1 MPPRQKS
8 ATTKKAVSK
17 AAPVMEDDS
26 ASTVS
31 ESVCTTARSE
41 VSTAMDTS
49 RSEVSSVSASTS
61 VAPAPPKKTRKRKT
75 KESEETDTAVS
86 VPVAAAGKTKKKKQK
101 IHKKRGP
108 SSYILFTKQYR
119 TEHSNLSNLSLGDMS
134 KACGEAWKNISDT
147 EKDKYRQEAER
158 IRTELRANDPPP
170 PPKKPMSSYLA
181 FAMVSRKQIIAE
193 DPSLKLGDV
202 SKKCGELWKKLTDE
216 ERAEW
221 KKKASNA
228 SVALVQ

>member
-1 MPPRQKS
+1 
-8 ATTKKAVSK
+8 
-17 AAPVMEDDS
+17 
-26 ASTVS
+26 
-31 ESVCTTARSE
+31 
-41 VSTAMDTS
+41 MDTS

-61 VAPAPPKKTRKRKT
+61 VAPATQKKTRKRKA

-86 VPVAAAGKTKKKKQK
+86 AVAPAGKTKKKKQK
-101 IHKKRGP
+101 VHKKRGP

-119 TEHSNLSNLSLGDMS
+119 AEHSNLSDLSLGDMS
-134 KACGEAWKNISDT
+134 KACGEAWKNLSET
-147 EKDKYRQEAER
+147 EKDKYRQEAEK

-181 FAMVSRKQIIAE
+181 FAMVTRKQIIAE

-202 SKKCGELWKKLTDE
+202 SKKCGELWKKLTDD

>member
-8 ATTKKAVSK
+8 ATNKKVASK
-17 AAPVMEDDS
+17 ATVTQDDNDS
-26 ASTVS
+26 VVS
-31 ESVCTTARSE
+31 ESVCATARSE
-41 VSTAMDTS
+41 VSSAMDTS

-61 VAPAPPKKTRKRKT
+61 EVSAGPKKTRKRKV
-75 KESEETDTAVS
+75 KEQADETESTISVS
-86 VPVAAAGKTKKKKQK
+86 ATGVKKKKKQK

-119 TEHSNLSNLSLGDMS
+119 ADHKDISAMSLGDMS
-134 KACGEAWKNISDT
+134 KACGEAWKKLSEP
-147 EKDKYRQEAER
+147 EKDKYRQEAEKIR
-158 IRTELRANDPPP
+158 IELRANDPPP

-181 FAMVSRKQIIAE
+181 FAMVTRKVIIAE
-193 DPSLKLGDV
+193 DPTLKLGEV
-202 SKKCGELWKKLTDE
+202 SKKCGELWKKLSDD

-228 SVALVQ
+228 SVALAK

>member
-8 ATTKKAVSK
+8 ATTKKAK
-17 AAPVMEDDS
+17 TAPIKEDD
-26 ASTVS
+26 ASVVS

-61 VAPAPPKKTRKRKT
+61 VAPAPPKKTRKRKA
-75 KESEETDTAVS
+75 KDAEETDTAVS
-86 VPVAAAGKTKKKKQK
+86 VPVTPAGKTKKKKQK
-101 IHKKRGP
+101 VHKKRGP

-119 TEHSNLSNLSLGDMS
+119 AEHSNLSDLSLGDMS
-134 KACGEAWKNISDT
+134 KACGEAWKKLSDT
-147 EKDKYRQEAER
+147 EKDKYRMEAEK

-181 FAMVSRKQIIAE
+181 FAMVTRKVIIAE
-193 DPSLKLGDV
+193 DPTLKLGEV
-202 SKKCGELWKKLTDE
+202 SKKCGELWKKLSDE

>member
-8 ATTKKAVSK
+8 ATTKKS
-17 AAPVMEDDS
+17 APKSAPTVKEDDNV
-26 ASTVS
+26 STVS

-61 VAPAPPKKTRKRKT
+61 VAPAPKKTRKRKA
-75 KESEETDTAVS
+75 KEAEETDTAVS

-101 IHKKRGP
+101 VHKKRGP

-119 TEHSNLSNLSLGDMS
+119 ADHANLSDLSLGDMS
-134 KACGEAWKNISDT
+134 KACGEAWKKLSDA
-147 EKDKYRQEAER
+147 EKDKYRQEAEK

-181 FAMVSRKQIIAE
+181 FAMVTRKVIIAE
-193 DPSLKLGDV
+193 DPTLKLGDV
-202 SKKCGELWKKLTDE
+202 SKKCGEMWKKLSDE